1 MLRRLWSL
9 PRKPGSCHLAT
20 LASLVSWERLR
31 LMLEISPGPT
41 VFSRKVPAS
50 LAQTP
55 RFFMILR
62 GPPIVLGKSTRP
74 RKRCSSVSM
83 HRPTARSASAAKSF
97 LVLTK
102 AEQDPAALE
111 AARPEIEKSLKQD
124 PQDVPA
130 LMAAAALDIQA
141 GARKDAVARY
151 QKVLQRFPAF
161 GLAQKQLALIYSEDP
176 ARKDEAYA
184 LAVKARES
192 FPADPVVAQMMGQ
205 LSYER
210 KDYSRALQLLQE
222 SARRKPLDAKGL
234 YYLGLSLLQ
243 AKQPAAAT
251 KALQEALDAGL
262 PTPLSEEARR
272 SLAQLK
278 KP

>member
-1 MLRRLWSL
+1 MEFAKKAREL
-9 PRKPGSCHLAT
+9 
-20 LASLVSWERLR
+20 
-31 LMLEISPGPT
+31 SPGDAR
-41 VFSRKVPAS
+41 VA
-50 LAQTP
+50 
-55 RFFMILR
+55 
-62 GPPIVLGKSTRP
+62 GVLGKIAFDAGNYSWAYSLLQESSRQL
-74 RKRCSSVSM
+74 CSDPQVLYDLAWAAYSLGKIDQAQEAMQQCLNAS
-83 HRPTARSASAAKSF
+83 PDSQIASAAKSF

-102 AEQDPAALE
+102 AEQDPAALA

-141 GARKDAVARY
+141 GAKKDAVARY

-192 FPADPVVAQMMGQ
+192 LPADPVVAQMMGQ

-234 YYLGLSLLQ
+234 FYLGLSLLE
-243 AKQPAAAT
+243 AKQPAAAM

-262 PTPLSEEARR
+262 PSPLSEEARR
-272 SLAQLK
+272 SLAKLK